1 MAYASGL
8 LRGTTWEMCYF
19 VWEAPR
25 FGAMRSAL
33 KFSVGKL
40 KKRDHSKDIGVHVR
54 MILKWIVNMMRRCGV
69 DWYGSG

>member
-1 MAYASGL
+1 
-8 LRGTTWEMCYF
+8 MCYV

-25 FGAMRSAL
+25 LGALRSAL

-40 KKRDHSKDIGVHVR
+40 KKRDLLKGIHER
-54 MILKWIVNMMRRCGV
+54 MILKWIVNMMGRRGV